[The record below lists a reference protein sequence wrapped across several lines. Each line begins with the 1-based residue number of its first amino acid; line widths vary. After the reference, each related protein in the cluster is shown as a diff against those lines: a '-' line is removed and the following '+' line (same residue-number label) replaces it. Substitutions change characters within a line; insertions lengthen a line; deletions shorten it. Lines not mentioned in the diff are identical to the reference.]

1 MLRLFKVTGKSLE
14 PIYQE
19 GDFVLASKIPFYIR
33 APRPGDFIVF
43 RHARLGVLIKCI
55 ERVTPL
61 GALYVTGTRPSSH
74 DSDDFGVISPGD
86 VLGKVVAAVR
96 KNQRQNNPD

>member
-19 GDFVLASKIPFYIR
+19 GDFVLTSKIPFYIR
-33 APRPGDFIVF
+33 APRKWDFIVF
-43 RHARLGVLIKCI
+43 RHVRLGVLIKRI
-55 ERVTPL
+55 ERVTPA

-74 DSDDFGVISPGD
+74 DSDDFGVIAPED
-86 VLGKVVAAVR
+86 VLGKVVAAVKKSR
-96 KNQRQNNPD
+96 IR